1 MASRVMCP
9 IKTALSMR
17 GLLVY
22 DRYDHK
28 STLLERGL
36 PVYDQDIQVYVYIKI
51 TSVITD
57 ELPKRN
63 HTETR
68 YSAHLSR
75 THSWR
80 RRSENTQVLYRLS
93 EMNREELFS
102 TDRYVF
108 VQR

>member
-1 MASRVMCP
+1 MASRVCP

-51 TSVITD
+51 TSVITGNEITRRLD
-57 ELPKRN
+57 TVLISAEPTGGVGAPRI
-63 HTETR
+63 TR
-68 YSAHLSR
+68 YCIDY
-75 THSWR
+75 R
-80 RRSENTQVLYRLS
+80 R
-93 EMNREELFS
+93 
-102 TDRYVF
+102 
-108 VQR
+108 

>member
-1 MASRVMCP
+1 MASRVCP

-28 STLLERGL
+28 STILERGL
-36 PVYDQDIQVYVYIKI
+36 PVYDQYIQVYIYIKI

-102 TDRYVF
+102 TDRYVV